1 MTTEKKD
8 NRARSWSFILYPE
21 SAPENWK
28 ELLQKEMIPFAVSPL
43 HNEDINEGTGEIKKA
58 HYHIYIYFEGKKSF
72 KQVQAI
78 TDSLNATIP
87 QVVASSKG
95 LIRYFVHRDNPEK
108 HQYSIS
114 DIYVFGDIDI
124 VSPFQT
130 SSSRYDA
137 IRQMK
142 NYIKENHII
151 EFADLFDYA
160 SENNEEWF
168 RYLCDNCAYI
178 VQEYIKSL
186 RHRQPKE

>member
-1 MTTEKKD
+1 MTEKKKD
-8 NRARSWSFILYPE
+8 TRARSWSFILYPE

-43 HNEDINEGTGEIKKA
+43 HDEDINEGTGEVKKA
-58 HYHIYIYFEGKKSF
+58 HYHVYLYFEGKKSF
-72 KQVQAI
+72 QQVQTI
-78 TDSLNATIP
+78 TEGLKATIP
-87 QVVASSKG
+87 QAVASPKG

-108 HQYSIS
+108 HQYNVN
-114 DIYVFGDIDI
+114 DIYVFGDIDV

-130 SSSRYDA
+130 ASSRYDA

-151 EFADLFDYA
+151 EFSDLFDYA
-160 SENNEEWF
+160 SDNNEEWF

-178 VQEYIKSL
+178 IQEYIKSL
-186 RHRQPKE
+186 RHRAN